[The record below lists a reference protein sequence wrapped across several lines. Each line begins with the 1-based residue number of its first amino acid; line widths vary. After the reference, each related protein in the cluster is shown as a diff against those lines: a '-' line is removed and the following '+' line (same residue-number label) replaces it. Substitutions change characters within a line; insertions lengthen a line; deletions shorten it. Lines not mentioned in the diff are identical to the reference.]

1 MIYILSIMSGF
12 YPDYHDMGYYTNSL
26 LTQSDPD
33 ILKNHADNAQDQ
45 AAYTA
50 TQFGKDRQMLH
61 GFGPAAALSAAGFGD
76 YATSEYRVKSIS
88 GQAGVYFRGNLFVK
102 TLQGKTIQINDV
114 DSSTPIANV
123 KQQIQDK
130 EGIPIESQK
139 LIFKGKTLGDDRLLG
154 DYELKDESTLHL
166 VVNGRGGG
174 RKKYTKKRRGYRR
187 RSLITHKTSR
197 SKSKLGKNRK

>member
-1 MIYILSIMSGF
+1 MSRF
-12 YPDYHDMGYYTNSL
+12 LPDYTDMEYYTNSL
-26 LTQSDPD
+26 RTQSDPD
-33 ILKNHADNAQDQ
+33 ILKNHAYQAQQQ

-50 TQFGKDRQMLH
+50 TKFGKDGQMLH

-88 GQAGVYFRGNLFVK
+88 GPSGVYIRKLTVK
-102 TLQGKTIQINDV
+102 TLQGKTIQINNV
-114 DSSTPIANV
+114 DSSTPIADV
-123 KQQIQDK
+123 KQQIEDK
-130 EGIPIESQK
+130 EGIPVDSQK
-139 LIFKGKTLGDDRLLG
+139 LIFNGKTLGDEQTLG
-154 DYELKDESTLHL
+154 DYEEIGLRDESNLHL
-166 VVNGRGGG
+166 VVRRAGGG